1 MRLLYNHGYQGTT
14 VDAVLADA
22 GVPKGSFYHHF
33 GSKESFGQALLDRY
47 VDYQQVLLQQWISR
61 DDLPVPDR
69 LSGYH
74 QDLVEQFVA
83 SNWSHPCLAG
93 KLSNELALSSPNYRT
108 RLGETFTAWA
118 QLLATVLADGQQRQ
132 EVRTDLSANQL
143 ANAILAMVQGG
154 FVAAMSLH
162 DRGYLDAVSTSIADL
177 VRAGR

>member
-1 MRLLYNHGYQGTT
+1 MRLLYNRGYQGTT

-33 GSKESFGQALLDRY
+33 GSKERFGAAILDRY
-47 VDYQQVLLQQWISR
+47 VESQRQLLQHWIVR

-93 KLSNELALSSPNYRT
+93 KLSNELALSSPNYRA
-108 RLGETFTAWA
+108 RLAETFTAWA
-118 QLLATVLADGQQRQ
+118 QLLAAVLADGQERH
-132 EVRTDLSANQL
+132 EVRADLSADQM

-162 DRGYLDAVSTSIADL
+162 DRGYLDAVSTAINDL